1 MTTLASPQTTSA
13 DKLAIKGGTPVSAQ
27 PLDGIA
33 WPPVDEETAQEL
45 VRVYKSRKWSFAGPV
60 EQKYQVDFAK
70 AHDAEHCVFMANGTI
85 TLQGALHVNGIGP
98 GDEVIV
104 PALTWPATSMAALYV
119 GATPVFVDIEADTF
133 CLDPVKFEAAI
144 TPKTKAVIPVH
155 IYGSMANIDAII
167 AIAKKHNI
175 LVIEDCAHAQGGK
188 WNGKGVGS
196 HGDVG
201 SFSFQESKTMASGE
215 GGACLTNS
223 EEMAYRLYRFKHIGY
238 APNTSQGKAVGG
250 PPADLTCHNFRATE
264 FQAVIL
270 AGQLRNLDS
279 LMATYNKN
287 AATLEAMLAGVPN
300 IKVQARGKKATRQS
314 YYAWCVRFCPQN
326 TTGLSMN
333 EIFPALAAEG
343 LGMGRTYG
351 PVYKHLLWNAAP
363 EKFRIQDGSCPVA
376 ENIVCPW
383 TALMGHP
390 MLGADEATIQKIGQA
405 LVKVAK
411 NLDALRV

>member
-1 MTTLASPQTTSA
+1 MTTLTSTK
-13 DKLAIKGGTPVSAQ
+13 DKLALHGGTPVSPQ
-27 PLDGIA
+27 QLSGIA

-60 EQKYQVDFAK
+60 EQQYELDFAK
-70 AHDAEHCVFMANGTI
+70 AHDAKQCVFMANGTI
-85 TLQGALHVNGIGP
+85 TLQGALAVNGIGA

-104 PALTWPATSMAALYV
+104 PALTWPATAMAALYV

-155 IYGSMANIDAII
+155 IYGSMANIDVII
-167 AIAKKHNI
+167 AIAKKHGI

-188 WNGKGVGS
+188 WNNKGVGS

-238 APNTSQGKAVGG
+238 APKTAQGKAVGG
-250 PPADLTCHNFRATE
+250 PPADLMCHNFRATE

-287 AATLEAMLAGVPN
+287 AAILEGMLAGVPN
-300 IKVQARGKKATRQS
+300 ITVQARGKKATRQS
-314 YYAWCVRFCPQN
+314 YYAWCVRFNPADK
-326 TTGLSMN
+326 TGISMK
-333 EIFPALAAEG
+333 EIHPALAAEG
-343 LGMGRTYG
+343 MGMGGTYG
-351 PVYKHLLWNAAP
+351 VVYKHLLWNAAP
-363 EKFRIQDGSCPVA
+363 SKFRIQDGACTVA
-376 ENIVCPW
+376 ENVVCPW
-383 TALMGHP
+383 VALMSHT
-390 MLGADEATIQKIGQA
+390 MLGADEATIRKVGQA
-405 LVKVAK
+405 LVKVAT
-411 NLDALRV
+411 NLDALRTR